1 MLGNGGKWGVTTG
14 CCAVGGRGV
23 WLVARFAEH
32 SQEKGN
38 YGGRARGV
46 EESKGR
52 GSVGRGEKEV
62 ENKRGKRKGRGRGAE

>member
-1 MLGNGGKWGVTTG
+1 M
-14 CCAVGGRGV
+14 
-23 WLVARFAEH
+23 VARFAEH